1 MLQENSMVVLHA
13 CALSMSPAV
22 MKRVIINDINEHI
35 GKETF
40 AMFAIFGIDLK

>member
-22 MKRVIINDINEHI
+22 MKRVIINEHI
-35 GKETF
+35 GEETF
-40 AMFAIFGIDLK
+40 AMFLIFGIDVK

>member
-1 MLQENSMVVLHA
+1 MLQENSMVVLLA

-22 MKRVIINDINEHI
+22 MKRVIINEHI

-40 AMFAIFGIDLK
+40 AMFAFFGIHLK

>member
-22 MKRVIINDINEHI
+22 MKRVIINEHI
-35 GKETF
+35 GKDTF
-40 AMFAIFGIDLK
+40 AMFPIFGIDLK